1 MSSSG
6 GLTLTLASN
15 AVAYNLLALI
25 QAVAGYANQH
35 PTVRELTLTG
45 DAGNGGASIYKG
57 GSDVSSTNY
66 GEALLAT
73 RSITYRSTLNDISL
87 GDIWLVG
94 SADGVKVNVG
104 WMIY

>member
-6 GLTLTLASN
+6 GLTLTLASS
-15 AVAYNLLALI
+15 AVVYNLLALI

-45 DAGNGGASIYKG
+45 DVGNEAGLIYKG

-66 GEALLAT
+66 GEKLQAGQST
-73 RSITYRSTLNDISL
+73 TFRSTLNDISM
-87 GDIWLVG
+87 GDIWVRG
-94 SADGVKVNVG
+94 SANAVKLNADFMV
-104 WMIY
+104 Y

>member
-6 GLTLTLASN
+6 GLTLTLASS

-45 DAGNGGASIYKG
+45 GVGNEAGLIYKG

-66 GEALLAT
+66 GEQLQAGQST
-73 RSITYRSTLNDISL
+73 TYRSTLNDISL
-87 GDIWLVG
+87 GDIWVKG
-94 SADGVKVNVG
+94 SVDAVELNVD
-104 WMIY
+104 WSIY